1 MKNETLWD
9 RILELLFNVVDCFTE
24 HPHSKGQ
31 SYFNHLLN
39 ALGYAI
45 LLIVACVF
53 LVIHAFMPFLF
64 QNVPSSI
71 MEDVLDRIK
80 GR

>member
-9 RILELLFNVVDCFTE
+9 RILELGFNIVDCFTE

-39 ALGYAI
+39 ALGYTI
-45 LLIVACVF
+45 LLVVACVF
-53 LVIHAFMPFLF
+53 LVIHAFFPFLF
-64 QNVPSSI
+64 KNVPSTI
-71 MEDVLDRIK
+71 IEDVIDRIK

>member
-1 MKNETLWD
+1 MKTETLWD
-9 RILELLFNVVDCFTE
+9 RILELGFNIVDLFTD

-39 ALGYAI
+39 SLGYTI
-45 LLIVACVF
+45 LLIVSCIF
-53 LVIHAFMPFLF
+53 LIIHAFVPFAF
-64 QNVPSSI
+64 KEVPSTI
-71 MEDVLDRIK
+71 IEDVLDRIK

>member
-9 RILELLFNVVDCFTE
+9 RILELVFNIVDLFTD

-45 LLIVACVF
+45 LLAVACIF
-53 LVIHAFMPFLF
+53 LIIHAFIPFLF
-64 QNVPSSI
+64 KDVPSGI
-71 MEDVLDRIK
+71 MADVMDRIK